1 MELPG
6 KTATLYGS
14 LFTCHFRPNCNLTNR
29 SWSTGQHTEIGE
41 RRSAL
46 TNDKL
51 LNYAACF
58 LIYQYINALHAY
70 NILYTEG
77 PRIPTYKRHKLL
89 PCWTFRRKCL
99 LIKIFAK
106 YPMEMKQICRSLYRY
121 SSLMGLNFRQ
131 SFALWSLWP
140 QMCVQWYRTV
150 FKVGPFLRYQLPSL
164 NKYGT

>member
-6 KTATLYGS
+6 KTATFYGL
-14 LFTCHFRPNCNLTNR
+14 LFTCLFRPNCNLTNR

-51 LNYAACF
+51 LNYAACSV
-58 LIYQYINALHAY
+58 IYRYINVLHTY
-70 NILYTEG
+70 YILYTES

-89 PCWTFRRKCL
+89 PCWTFRRKGL
-99 LIKIFAK
+99 LTKIIAG
-106 YPMEMKQICRSLYRY
+106 YAMEIKQIYKSLYRY
-121 SSLMGLNFRQ
+121 SSLMSFNFRQ
-131 SFALWSLWP
+131 SFALWSLWA
-140 QMCVQWYRTV
+140 QMCVQWYCTV